1 MLVYIEVNLQPF
13 CVTAFVSTL
22 KCYSR
27 WLLILHCNCYCIGDS
42 LFLGNNLLVAAK
54 GSNVGDII
62 VYLCCGCCCFC
73 CVNWWL
79 RWCVVLSVAIRLIFV
94 AACLFARW
102 SSISLMLI
110 VLLHMFI
117 LKYILHWWHTIHLHL
132 INTFILSFVHPSSV
146 PYMSFP
152 LWIELTL
159 PLYERFVNLSLEF
172 LTFSSLL

>member
-1 MLVYIEVNLQPF
+1 MLREVNLQPF
-13 CVTAFVSTL
+13 CVTAIASTL

-73 CVNWWL
+73 CVSWWL
-79 RWCVVLSVAIRLIFV
+79 RLCCYYVDF
-94 AACLFARW
+94 CGCMF
-102 SSISLMLI
+102 SSIYLMLI

-132 INTFILSFVHPSSV
+132 INTFISSFVHPSSV